1 MPLQRFQDLIDAK
14 PCCALDDRI
23 LHLDGFNADIIMEQC
38 QCQHQDLLVSQAGP
52 QHPILALPYLS
63 QQRGVGSM
71 LLLCGSITS
80 KLVVLRFGHLMSS
93 LLMAAISK
101 LAAMRTTAPVVLDEA
116 EDTVTRLMRGL
127 FGNLMTIAGSGVRPW
142 NFVWQLFRLNPQYDV
157 PVTDADWVWYENV
170 VKLYPYTGWP
180 LKQFHENLLK
190 LLNKI
195 IVRVITKNENVAE
208 IKENRVLEKLRFC
221 KLRNIQLEHYRTIIT
236 IFELQENIPSELEK
250 QTKGFTRMMQYIN
263 HLAKGGARRPA
274 NDLVYGNVYTKRSA
288 AFKDLKIAV
297 ALASVLD
304 LHKEIALK
312 WQIKSKQLKVQNL
325 HYYRDLIDADVS
337 DDANQETK
345 NRTKKIVGRIID
357 DAEKRRI
364 PWQVSNYAAKDNVEP
379 LDEQFFDEVLTGK
392 CPEAEI
398 KAVVEVVKE
407 ELVEEG
413 GFAAFKTT
421 MAPKF
426 IFTMEKA
433 LSAEDVCKMT
443 KVPGSSMRVF
453 IRALNPEFEWDDL
466 GQQFKIVILSLLRD
480 RSERMDSRPAA
491 RMLRVVRWEM

>member
-38 QCQHQDLLVSQAGP
+38 QCQNQDPLVSQAGP

-71 LLLCGSITS
+71 LARGGGYGYEI
-80 KLVVLRFGHLMSS
+80 
-93 LLMAAISK
+93 
-101 LAAMRTTAPVVLDEA
+101 DE
-116 EDTVTRLMRGL
+116 RS

-142 NFVWQLFRLNPQYDV
+142 NFVWQLFGLNPQYDV

-170 VKLYPYTGWP
+170 VELYPYTGWP

-195 IVRVITKNENVAE
+195 IVRVITNENVAE
-208 IKENRVLEKLRFC
+208 IKENRVSEMLRFC

-236 IFELQENIPSELEK
+236 IFELQENIPNELEK

-364 PWQVSNYAAKDNVEP
+364 PWQVSNDAAKDNVEP

-466 GQQFKIVILSLLRD
+466 GQQFKIVILSSLRD
-480 RSERMDSRPAA
+480 RSERMESRPAA